1 MAKNTFTFPREA
13 RLLNSGEFDKVF
25 KKPVRASVTGV
36 TILGSRNGN
45 PGYPR
50 LGLVIPKKCLKRAVW
65 RNRVKRVI
73 RETFRL
79 NQQALPPADFVVM
92 ARSKIGE
99 ISNAE
104 LRSVLKKLWDQISRR
119 LAE

>member
-1 MAKNTFTFPREA
+1 MAKNTYTFPREV
-13 RLLNSGEFDKVF
+13 RLLNSGDYDKVF

-36 TILGSRNGN
+36 TILVSRNGN

-65 RNRVKRVI
+65 RNRVKRII
-73 RETFRL
+73 RESFRL
-79 NQQALPPADFVVM
+79 NQHTLPSADFVVM
-92 ARSKIGE
+92 ARPKIGE
-99 ISNAE
+99 INNTE
-104 LRSVLKKLWDQISRR
+104 LRSVLKRLWDQISHR